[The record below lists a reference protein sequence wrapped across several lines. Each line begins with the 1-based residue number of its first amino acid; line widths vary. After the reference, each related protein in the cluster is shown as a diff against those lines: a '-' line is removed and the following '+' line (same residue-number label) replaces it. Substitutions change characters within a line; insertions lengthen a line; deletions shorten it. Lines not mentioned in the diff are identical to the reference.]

1 VARVVR
7 TLIVVIFV
15 LAGIAAIVWA
25 FTPQPLQVD
34 FELIE
39 KRPLKVTVDEDG
51 KTRIKDRFIV
61 SSPLGGTLQ
70 RVDLLP
76 GDVVE
81 AGRTVLAILE
91 PTAPQFLDARTIAE
105 SKARAK
111 SAEAAVDRAEVT
123 IGTARLNVEN
133 TKKRFERANSIANA
147 ISTEELE
154 QADTDFRLAEENYR
168 AAVFAAKIAEYE
180 VELARAALAQTTDTP
195 TTETPTITVEA
206 DPQTQFKIVSPIDG
220 VVLDVIQTSA
230 KIVTPG
236 ERLLEIGD
244 PIDLELEIDVLS
256 KDAVLIRP
264 GDIVEVGGWGGEKT
278 LVARVR
284 LVEPSA
290 FTHISALGVEE
301 QRVNVIAD
309 FAESVEERAGL
320 GDNYRVEARIVVWE
334 KNDIVVVPTSALFRN
349 DKKWAVFV
357 VVDGQAKLAQVELG
371 QRNAN
376 YAEVLD
382 GIDEGDTVI
391 VHPSDKVTDGVKVA
405 PRE

>member
-1 VARVVR
+1 
-7 TLIVVIFV
+7 LIVVIFV

>member
-1 VARVVR
+1 
-7 TLIVVIFV
+7 
-15 LAGIAAIVWA
+15 
-25 FTPQPLQVD
+25 
-34 FELIE
+34 
-39 KRPLKVTVDEDG
+39 
-51 KTRIKDRFIV
+51 
-61 SSPLGGTLQ
+61 
-70 RVDLLP
+70 
-76 GDVVE
+76 
-81 AGRTVLAILE
+81 
-91 PTAPQFLDARTIAE
+91 
-105 SKARAK
+105 
-111 SAEAAVDRAEVT
+111 
-123 IGTARLNVEN
+123 
-133 TKKRFERANSIANA
+133 
-147 ISTEELE
+147 
-154 QADTDFRLAEENYR
+154 
-168 AAVFAAKIAEYE
+168 
-180 VELARAALAQTTDTP
+180 
-195 TTETPTITVEA
+195 
-206 DPQTQFKIVSPIDG
+206 
-220 VVLDVIQTSA
+220 
-230 KIVTPG
+230 
-236 ERLLEIGD
+236 
-244 PIDLELEIDVLS
+244 LEIDVLS